1 MKGIDMSK
9 MSTKIDLDISKVTSY
24 GAGLWRS
31 VANSTRE
38 QEIPLPK
45 DEQILAKINQPSS
58 TSTELSGAARSKGP
72 KSLTDADI
80 EAAIADLFEYLDQ
93 CMSTLRNSLS
103 EKGRLISIFFFL
115 LMMFFFF

>member
-9 MSTKIDLDISKVTSY
+9 MSTKIDLDLSKVTSY

-38 QEIPLPK
+38 QEIPLPR
-45 DEQILAKINQPSS
+45 DEQILANLNQQSS
-58 TSTELSGAARSKGP
+58 ATADPSGAARAKGP
-72 KSLTDADI
+72 KGLTDADI

-103 EKGRLISIFFFL
+103 EKGRFVLFVIPLSW
-115 LMMFFFF
+115 